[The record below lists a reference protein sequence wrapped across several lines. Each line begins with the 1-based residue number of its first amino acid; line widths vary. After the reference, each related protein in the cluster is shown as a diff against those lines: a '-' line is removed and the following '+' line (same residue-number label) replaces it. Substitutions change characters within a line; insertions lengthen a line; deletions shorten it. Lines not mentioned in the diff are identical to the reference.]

1 MQNNTTEPKPNV
13 AEQGFPLNACVHL
26 YGCCARRHVC
36 LDGVGALGEPRE
48 AGAVG
53 LAGWAPFVAVGH
65 GGGKLLGAL
74 GDPGGL
80 RGGSGG
86 HLGSSGRLWGTP
98 GSSGGA
104 PGRCRGLRGA
114 RRSSGALGGTPER
127 CRGFQGPLECSNE
140 ALGALGALT
149 GL

>member
-1 MQNNTTEPKPNV
+1 MQNNTTESKPNV

-26 YGCCARRHVC
+26 CGCCARRHVC

-74 GDPGGL
+74 GDPGGVS
-80 RGGSGG
+80 GGSGG
-86 HLGSSGRLWGTP
+86 FW
-98 GSSGGA
+98 
-104 PGRCRGLRGA
+104 
-114 RRSSGALGGTPER
+114 GALGGSWGLWGAP
-127 CRGFQGPLECSNE
+127 GGSGGLW
-140 ALGALGALT
+140 GALGELRGTSGRSEELGGARGDSGEVSGFPGTSGVLQ
-149 GL
+149 

>member
-1 MQNNTTEPKPNV
+1 MQNNTTEPQPNV

-26 YGCCARRHVC
+26 YGCCARRRLR

-53 LAGWAPFVAVGH
+53 FAGWAPFVAVGH
-65 GGGKLLGAL
+65 GGGKLLRAL
-74 GDPGGL
+74 GDPGEL

-86 HLGSSGRLWGTP
+86 DLGSSGRLWGTL

-104 PGRCRGLRGA
+104 PGALRGTSG
-114 RRSSGALGGTPER
+114 RSEELGGA
-127 CRGFQGPLECSNE
+127 RGDSGEVSGIPGTSGVLQ
-140 ALGALGALT
+140 
-149 GL
+149 

>member
-1 MQNNTTEPKPNV
+1 M
-13 AEQGFPLNACVHL
+13 
-26 YGCCARRHVC
+26 C

-53 LAGWAPFVAVGH
+53 FAGWAPFVAVGH

-86 HLGSSGRLWGTP
+86 IWVALGVSGGLWGAL
-98 GSSGGA
+98 GKLGGA
-104 PGRCRGLRGA
+104 SGDF
-114 RRSSGALGGTPER
+114 GALGGA
-127 CRGFQGPLECSNE
+127 RGGSGGLRRGVGDSGRGPLECSNE
-140 ALGALGALT
+140 ALGALGAL
-149 GL
+149 

>member
-1 MQNNTTEPKPNV
+1 M
-13 AEQGFPLNACVHL
+13 
-26 YGCCARRHVC
+26 C

-53 LAGWAPFVAVGH
+53 FAGWAPFVAVGH

-74 GDPGGL
+74 GDPGEL

-86 HLGSSGRLWGTP
+86 FWGALGGSGGLWGALGELWGSSG
-98 GSSGGA
+98 
-104 PGRCRGLRGA
+104 GLRGA
-114 RRSSGALGGTPER
+114 RRSSGGLGRTPER
-127 CRGFQGPLECSNE
+127 CRGFRGPLECSSE

>member
-1 MQNNTTEPKPNV
+1 MQNNTTESEPNV
-13 AEQGFPLNACVHL
+13 AEQDFPLNACVHL
-26 YGCCARRHVC
+26 CGCCARRHVC

-53 LAGWAPFVAVGH
+53 FAGWAPFVAVGH

-74 GDPGGL
+74 GDPGEL

-86 HLGSSGRLWGTP
+86 FWGALGGSGGLWGALGELWGSSG
-98 GSSGGA
+98 
-104 PGRCRGLRGA
+104 GLRGA
-114 RRSSGALGGTPER
+114 RRSSGGLGGTPER
-127 CRGFQGPLECSNE
+127 CRGFRGPLECSNE